1 MDTIRI
7 LELLSDLSKA
17 GFTKAEITALIQS
30 KPDAEKIKHPAPA
43 EKPVEKVVE
52 TVDKSTEPDAPIA
65 SETETEK
72 LVKALGLTLNTK
84 LEALT
89 NAIQNANVNNIEQN
103 TANLMTSEDVIAS
116 IINPKYKEGK

>member
-1 MDTIRI
+1 M

-17 GFTKAEITALIQS
+17 GFTKSEITALLQS
-30 KPDAEKIKHPAPA
+30 KPDVEKIEHPAPA
-43 EKPVEKVVE
+43 EKPVEKAVE
-52 TVDKSTEPDAPIA
+52 TVDKPTEPDAPVA